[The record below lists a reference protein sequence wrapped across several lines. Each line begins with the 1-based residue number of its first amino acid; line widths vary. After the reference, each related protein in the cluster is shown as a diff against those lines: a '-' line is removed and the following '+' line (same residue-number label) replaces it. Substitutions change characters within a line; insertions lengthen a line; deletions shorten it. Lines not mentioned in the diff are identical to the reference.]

1 MSDGKAAAPR
11 RHCWPRRAKF
21 AALGLSILI
30 AGLALAG
37 CGGSSSSE
45 GYEEPAVVDTSGET
59 ARLTLTAKAAERLG
73 IELASVEESG
83 GARSIPYAAVLYEPD
98 GTTWAYTNPDE
109 LVYVRASIEVER
121 IVEDTAFLT
130 DGPAP
135 GTDVVTVGV
144 AELWG
149 TELGLE

>member
-1 MSDGKAAAPR
+1 MSDVKTAAPR
-11 RHCWPRRAKF
+11 RHYAPRYARF
-21 AALGLSILI
+21 AALGLAILI
-30 AGLALAG
+30 AGLVLAG
-37 CGGSSSSE
+37 CGGSSSSG
-45 GYEEPAVVDTSGET
+45 GYEAPARVDTSGEL
-59 ARLTLTAKAAERLG
+59 ARVTLTAKAVERLD
-73 IELASVEESG
+73 IQLAGVEESD
-83 GARSIPYAAVLYEPD
+83 GARSIPYSAVLYEPD
-98 GTTWAYTNPDE
+98 GSTWAYTNPEE